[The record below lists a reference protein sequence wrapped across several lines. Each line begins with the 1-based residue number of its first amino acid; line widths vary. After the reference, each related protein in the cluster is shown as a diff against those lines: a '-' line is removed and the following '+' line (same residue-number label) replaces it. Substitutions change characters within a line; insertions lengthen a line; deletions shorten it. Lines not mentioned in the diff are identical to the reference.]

1 MHFVLCT
8 VECAEMRI
16 IMEKA
21 IRKYWPVFVLPT
33 MAAFMIGFIVPFIE
47 GIYLS
52 FCKFVTIGDASFVGF
67 RNYMD
72 AFNDASFIHAF
83 WYTALYAIVSL
94 FIIYRSI

>member
-52 FCKFVTIGDASFVGF
+52 FCKFNPCFSIVLVYLVLLKFSIGC
-67 RNYMD
+67 
-72 AFNDASFIHAF
+72 
-83 WYTALYAIVSL
+83 IVD
-94 FIIYRSI
+94 FK

>member
-47 GIYLS
+47 
-52 FCKFVTIGDASFVGF
+52 
-67 RNYMD
+67 
-72 AFNDASFIHAF
+72 
-83 WYTALYAIVSL
+83 
-94 FIIYRSI
+94 

>member
-33 MAAFMIGFIVPFIE
+33 MAAFMIGFIVPFIDHFVNLP
-47 GIYLS
+47 LS
-52 FCKFVTIGDASFVGF
+52 RMLIL
-67 RNYMD
+67 
-72 AFNDASFIHAF
+72 
-83 WYTALYAIVSL
+83 WE
-94 FIIYRSI
+94 